1 MFLNRVT
8 SFITASR
15 QLAAVLGL
23 FCLGVNLVWAEDS
36 AKTSETENL
45 PTAVVWYMEMAKS
58 GDADAQYN
66 LGSVY
71 ETGFGVKADPDEA
84 VRWYKEA
91 AEQDH
96 QLAQLKLGIMY
107 ILGDGTRQSVIK
119 GTNWIRSS
127 ADNGNQFAKTLYE
140 KVLSPDVV
148 RDMTAEEIIKKV
160 RPFID
165 LGEKKSTEKLL
176 AILEK
181 DKQQAKKKEPEL
193 AERFTGKSKNTLG
206 DEVEIANNVPEF
218 IENKNQRVVTQDSNL
233 ALLQREANAGNAE
246 AQYQL
251 GRMYDTGDKLERDR
265 QKAVAWFTAA
275 ANQGH
280 AESQYR
286 LAISYLYG
294 IAVTKNVATGESW
307 LTKAAQQNHPVAKEM
322 LPIYMANRS
331 ANMSTS
337 IALSWYL
344 EKVANGDPEGQFG
357 IGNMYENGWGI
368 NANITEAKKWLAA
381 ARTAGSGDAARHM
394 RQLRAIA
401 ASKDPD
407 PSPESRPKMP
417 EKNELPRVTAPVV
430 EQSAESAA
438 KTADPFESRNEP
450 ALNKA
455 ARTVPQN
462 IAPQNRNETSDNA
475 SAPIFTATV
484 TKRSP
489 LTPVI
494 LILFGVVMGITVF
507 KWMRRGA
514 YKSSVF

>member
-1 MFLNRVT
+1 MFLKLVS
-8 SFITASR
+8 SFPTLRYITTA
-15 QLAAVLGL
+15 LGL
-23 FCLGVNLVWAEDS
+23 FVCAAVNLVWAEES
-36 AKTSETENL
+36 ASPSETENL

-91 AEQDH
+91 ADQDH

-107 ILGDGTRQSVIK
+107 ILGDGARQSIIK
-119 GTNWIRSS
+119 GTSWIQSS
-127 ADNGNQFAKTLYE
+127 AENGNQFARVLYD

-148 RDMTAEEIIKKV
+148 RDMTTEEIIKKV

-193 AERFTGKSKNTLG
+193 AERFTGKAKNTLG
-206 DEVEIANNVPEF
+206 DEIEVANNVPEF
-218 IENKNQRVVTQDSNL
+218 VEKKTQTIVNQDSNL
-233 ALLQREANAGNAE
+233 ALLQREANAGNTD

-265 QKAVAWFTAA
+265 QKAVTWFTSA

-286 LAISYLYG
+286 LAIAYLYG
-294 IAVTKNVATGESW
+294 IGVTRNVSSGESW
-307 LTKAAQQNHPVAKEM
+307 LTKAAEQNHPVAKEM

-344 EKVANGDPEGQFG
+344 EKVANGDPDGQFG
-357 IGNMYENGWGI
+357 IGNMYENGWGL
-368 NANITEAKKWLAA
+368 NANASEARKWLSA
-381 ARTAGSGDAARHM
+381 ARSAGSGEAARHM
-394 RQLRAIA
+394 RQMKAIA

-407 PSPESRPKMP
+407 PPPESRPKMP
-417 EKNELPRVTAPVV
+417 EKIQPPKVTAPVV
-430 EQSAESAA
+430 EREAQSAVVE
-438 KTADPFESRNEP
+438 DPFESPRIEEQRSEP
-450 ALNKA
+450 VSNQVP
-455 ARTVPQN
+455 ARV
-462 IAPQNRNETSDNA
+462 AQNRIDDNGTS
-475 SAPIFTATV
+475 SPPTFTATV
-484 TKRSP
+484 TRRSP

-494 LILFGVVMGITVF
+494 LILFGLVMGITVF

>member
-8 SFITASR
+8 SLTTVR

-23 FCLGVNLVWAEDS
+23 FCMTVNLVWAEQS
-36 AKTSETENL
+36 TNASETENL
-45 PTAVVWYMEMAKS
+45 PSAVVWYMEMAKS

-107 ILGDGTRQSVIK
+107 ILGDGTRQSAIK

-127 ADNGNQFAKTLYE
+127 AENGNQFAKMLYE
-140 KVLSPDVV
+140 KVLSPDVI

-165 LGEKKSTEKLL
+165 LGEKKSSEKLL

-218 IENKNQRVVTQDSNL
+218 VENKTRSVVTQDSNL

-265 QKAVAWFTAA
+265 QKGIAWFTAA

-286 LAISYLYG
+286 LAIAYLYG
-294 IAVTKNVATGESW
+294 IAVSKNVATGESW
-307 LTKAAQQNHPVAKEM
+307 LTKAAQQNHPVAKNM
-322 LPIYMANRS
+322 LPIYVANRS
-331 ANMSTS
+331 ANRSTS

-344 EKVANGDPEGQFG
+344 EKVANGDPDGQFG

-368 NANITEAKKWLAA
+368 KANTVEAKKWLQA
-381 ARTAGSGDAARHM
+381 ARVAGSGGAAVHM
-394 RQLRAIA
+394 RQLKAME
-401 ASKDPD
+401 ASNDPD

-417 EKNELPRVTAPVV
+417 EKNELPKVNAPVV
-430 EQSAESAA
+430 EEQRAERAAQDANPFVSRDESAV
-438 KTADPFESRNEP
+438 
-450 ALNKA
+450 NKA
-455 ARTVPQN
+455 PRVVS
-462 IAPQNRNETSDNA
+462 QNRVESNENTSA
-475 SAPIFTATV
+475 TIFTATV
-484 TKRSP
+484 AKRSP

>member
-1 MFLNRVT
+1 MYLKLATNLST
-8 SFITASR
+8 SHFATTVIALILCAAISVVCAEETA
-15 QLAAVLGL
+15 APA
-23 FCLGVNLVWAEDS
+23 D
-36 AKTSETENL
+36 TENL
-45 PTAVVWYMEMAKS
+45 PTAVVWYMEMAKG

-91 AEQDH
+91 AEKDH

-107 ILGDGTRQSVIK
+107 ILGDGTRQSIIK

-127 ADNGNQFAKTLYE
+127 ADNGNQFAKVLYE

-181 DKQQAKKKEPEL
+181 DKQKAKEKEPEL

-206 DEVEIANNVPEF
+206 QEVEIANNVPEF
-218 IENKNQRVVTQDSNL
+218 IENKGRTVVDVDSNL

-265 QKAVAWFTAA
+265 QKAVTWFTSA

-286 LAISYLYG
+286 LAIAYLYG
-294 IAVTKNVATGESW
+294 IAVSKNVSLGESW
-307 LTKAAQQNHPVAKEM
+307 LTKAANQNHSVAKEM

-331 ANMSTS
+331 ANSSTS

-344 EKVANGDPEGQFG
+344 EKVANGDPDGQYG

-368 NANITEAKKWLAA
+368 HPNSAEARKWFAA
-381 ARTAGSGDAARHM
+381 ARTAGSGEAERHM
-394 RQLRAIA
+394 RQLKAIS

-417 EKNELPRVTAPVV
+417 EKIQPPTVTAPVV
-430 EQSAESAA
+430 EEPVAVQNAEV
-438 KTADPFESRNEP
+438 ADPFVANE
-450 ALNKA
+450 A
-455 ARTVPQN
+455 APRTVAN
-462 IAPQNRNETSDNA
+462 EAPRRISQNRVEDNGTS
-475 SAPIFTATV
+475 SSQTFTATV
-484 TKRSP
+484 TRRSP

-494 LILFGVVMGITVF
+494 LILFGLVMGITVF

>member
-1 MFLNRVT
+1 MFLKLVSR
-8 SFITASR
+8 SRFIAT
-15 QLAAVLGL
+15 VLGL
-23 FCLGVNLVWAEDS
+23 IFCATVNLTWAEES
-36 AKTSETENL
+36 ADAAGTENL

-71 ETGFGVKADPDEA
+71 ETGFGVQADPDEA

-91 AEQDH
+91 ADQDH

-107 ILGDGTRQSVIK
+107 ILGDGARQSIIK
-119 GTNWIRSS
+119 GTNWIQSS
-127 ADNGNQFAKTLYE
+127 AENGNQFAKLLYE

-148 RDMTAEEIIKKV
+148 RDMTTEEIIKKI

-165 LGEKKSTEKLL
+165 LGEKKSSEKLL

-181 DKQQAKKKEPEL
+181 EKKQAKKKEPEL

-206 DEVEIANNVPEF
+206 DEIEVANNVPEF
-218 IENKNQRVVTQDSNL
+218 IEKKARTVVNQDSNL

-251 GRMYDTGDKLERDR
+251 GRMYDVGDKLERDR
-265 QKAVAWFTAA
+265 QKAVTWFTSA

-286 LAISYLYG
+286 LAIAYLYG
-294 IAVTKNVATGESW
+294 IGVTKNVSAGESW
-307 LTKAAQQNHPVAKEM
+307 LTKAAEQNHPVAKEM
-322 LPIYMANRS
+322 LPIYLANRS
-331 ANMSTS
+331 VNSTTS

-344 EKVANGDPEGQFG
+344 EKVADGDPEGEFG

-368 NANITEAKKWLAA
+368 NANNAEARKWLAA
-381 ARTAGSGDAARHM
+381 ARSDGSGGAARHM
-394 RQLRAIA
+394 RQLKAIA

-407 PSPESRPKMP
+407 PPPESRPKMP
-417 EKNELPRVTAPVV
+417 EKVQPPKVNTPVIENAEVKTSTA
-430 EQSAESAA
+430 E
-438 KTADPFESRNEP
+438 DPFE
-450 ALNKA
+450 
-455 ARTVPQN
+455 ARSSQVSSQVPV
-462 IAPQNRNETSDNA
+462 RVEDN
-475 SAPIFTATV
+475 SEQSSPPTFTATV
-484 TKRSP
+484 TRRSP

-514 YKSSVF
+514 YKNSVF

>member
-1 MFLNRVT
+1 MYLNLPANLARLSNAATVIGLILFVAVST
-8 SFITASR
+8 VRAEEPASP
-15 QLAAVLGL
+15 A
-23 FCLGVNLVWAEDS
+23 D
-36 AKTSETENL
+36 TENL
-45 PTAVVWYMEMAKS
+45 PTAVVWYMEMAKG

-91 AEQDH
+91 AEKDH

-107 ILGDGTRQSVIK
+107 ILGDGTRQSIIK

-127 ADNGNQFAKTLYE
+127 ADNGNQFAKVLYE

-160 RPFID
+160 RPFVD

-181 DKQQAKKKEPEL
+181 DKQKAKEKEPEL

-206 DEVEIANNVPEF
+206 QEVEIANNVPEF
-218 IENKNQRVVTQDSNL
+218 IENKGRTVIDVDSNL
-233 ALLQREANAGNAE
+233 ALLQREANAGNAD

-251 GRMYDTGDKLERDR
+251 GRMYDAGDKLERDR
-265 QKAVAWFTAA
+265 QKAVTWYTSA

-286 LAISYLYG
+286 LAIAYLYG
-294 IAVTKNVATGESW
+294 IAVPKNTSMGESW
-307 LTKAAQQNHPVAKEM
+307 LTKAANQNHPVAKEM

-331 ANMSTS
+331 ANVSTS

-344 EKVANGDPEGQFG
+344 EKVVKGDPDGQFG

-368 NANITEAKKWLAA
+368 YANNAEAKKWFTA
-381 ARTAGSGDAARHM
+381 ARSAGSGEAERHM
-394 RQLRAIA
+394 RQLKAIA
-401 ASKDPD
+401 ASNDPD
-407 PSPESRPKMP
+407 PPPESRPKMP
-417 EKNELPRVTAPVV
+417 EKIKPPTVTAPVV
-430 EQSAESAA
+430 EQQHSAEQNVEV
-438 KTADPFESRNEP
+438 ADPFVSNEAP
-450 ALNKA
+450 
-455 ARTVPQN
+455 RS
-462 IAPQNRNETSDNA
+462 IPQNRVEDSTA
-475 SAPIFTATV
+475 SSPQTFTATV
-484 TKRSP
+484 TRRSP

-494 LILFGVVMGITVF
+494 LILFGLVMGITVF

>member
-1 MFLNRVT
+1 MAINM
-8 SFITASR
+8 
-15 QLAAVLGL
+15 
-23 FCLGVNLVWAEDS
+23 VWAEEPAS
-36 AKTSETENL
+36 ASETENL
-45 PTAVVWYMEMAKS
+45 PTAVVWYMEMAKG

-91 AEQDH
+91 ANQDH

-107 ILGDGTRQSVIK
+107 VLGDGTRQSVIK

-127 ADNGNQFAKTLYE
+127 AENGNQFAKMLYE

-218 IENKNQRVVTQDSNL
+218 VENKSQRVVTKDSNL

-265 QKAVAWFTAA
+265 QKAVAWFTRA

-286 LAISYLYG
+286 LAIAYLYG

-307 LTKAAQQNHPVAKEM
+307 LSKAAQQNHPVATKM

-357 IGNMYENGWGI
+357 IGNMYEHGWGI
-368 NANITEAKKWLAA
+368 NANNAEAKKWLAA
-381 ARTAGSGDAARHM
+381 ARTAGSGGAARHM
-394 RQLRAIA
+394 RQLKAIA
-401 ASKDPD
+401 ASEDPD
-407 PSPESRPKMP
+407 PPTESRPKMP
-417 EKNELPRVTAPVV
+417 EKSQPPKVTAPVV
-430 EQSAESAA
+430 EQRTEESVGA
-438 KTADPFESRNEP
+438 TDPFEARKDPVFNQAS
-450 ALNKA
+450 
-455 ARTVPQN
+455 RTVS
-462 IAPQNRNETSDNA
+462 QNRAEGSGNSSPPT
-475 SAPIFTATV
+475 FTATV

-489 LTPVI
+489 LTPII